1 MKKGENIFWYFKK
14 NLRIKKNKNKKKLNK
29 KKKKKKTRHDN
40 HKKYNQQKVDR
51 ILDKISESG
60 FDSLT
65 SEEKKDLN
73 EASKD

>member
-1 MKKGENIFWYFKK
+1 MKREKIFFGTLK
-14 NLRIKKNKNKKKLNK
+14 NLRIKKNKNKKKL
-29 KKKKKKTRHDN
+29 TRHDN